1 MSVEFKTRAVQ
12 FDPTQGQRQYLED
25 SVHFTGRVNKA
36 EAAIKGFSLGY
47 TSNDH
52 HIWRQQITVDKVEIQ
67 DNVVRFGVSI
77 LIRDSSGEIDDPF
90 DGSVEVL
97 VIADVQPPVFQ
108 SRAIR
113 RAIIERQAA
122 AAAVG

>member
-1 MSVEFKTRAVQ
+1 MSIEFKTRAVQ

-25 SVHFTGRVNKA
+25 SVHFAGRVHRA

-47 TSNDH
+47 TNNDH
-52 HIWRQQITVDKVEIQ
+52 HIWREQITVDKVDIQ

-77 LIRDSSGEIDDPF
+77 LIRDSSGDIDDPF

-97 VIADVQPPVFQ
+97 VIADVAQPVLQ
-108 SRAIR
+108 TRAAR
-113 RAIIERQAA
+113 RAFIERQAA
-122 AAAVG
+122 AVG